1 MREAPYGYK
10 LQDGRL
16 VPDEL
21 EKEVVKWIFDRYIKY
36 SEHPPET
43 LVNGVIE
50 EFKISKNMDISYEE
64 AEKMV
69 SSDRIHQY
77 MDQEQRLRI
86 KAFKAFSKDE
96 SADDLKYYLECPLE
110 TLDKKEIIDT
120 YNRKVGENPWASRN
134 KNVFVGEIK
143 EKQ

>member
-110 TLDKKEIIDT
+110 TLDKKEIIDA
-120 YNRKVGENPWASRN
+120 YNRKANSR
-134 KNVFVGEIK
+134 KLIDMLVFFF
-143 EKQ
+143 